1 MFFSRQS
8 ISLIQ
13 KLIVDSKLR
22 LFLKEFKLSE
32 EEQELV
38 CSMAVEKEYKAHEV
52 LFHADR
58 VFDHFLF
65 IEEGMIR
72 VYRIIDGNDF
82 TYSFFLPGEI
92 CVDFQS
98 YLQLVQSNHY
108 FESLVP
114 TRIFRFEKEKIEALF
129 NDYPRIERIA
139 REMAEKAYLKAVER
153 VKEFQTES
161 LETRYLRLI
170 QNQEELFKAAPLQH
184 IASYL
189 GVKPQSLSR
198 IRAKIVNKFY

>member
-1 MFFSRQS
+1 M

-13 KLIVDSKLR
+13 KFSLDSKLR
-22 LFLKEFKLSE
+22 YFLSEFQLSE
-32 EEQELV
+32 EEVNLV
-38 CSMAVEKEYKAHEV
+38 CGLAAGKEYKAHEV
-52 LFHADR
+52 FFQADR
-58 VFDHFLF
+58 VFDYFLF

-72 VYRIIDGNDF
+72 SYRIVDGNDF

-98 YLQLVQSNHY
+98 YLQGIQSNHY
-108 FESLVP
+108 FETLVS
-114 TRIFRFEKEKIEALF
+114 TRVFRIEKKKIEALF
-129 NDYPRIERIA
+129 NEYPRIERIA
-139 REMAEKAYLKAVER
+139 REMAEKAYIKAVER
-153 VKEFQTES
+153 LKEFQTES

-170 QNQEELFKAAPLQH
+170 ENQEELFKAAPLQH

>member
-1 MFFSRQS
+1 MN
-8 ISLIQ
+8 
-13 KLIVDSKLR
+13 SKLR
-22 LFLKEFKLSE
+22 LFLKEFNLSE
-32 EEQELV
+32 EELELV
-38 CSMAVEKEYKAHEV
+38 CSLAVEKEYKVHEV

-65 IEEGMIR
+65 MEEGMIR
-72 VYRIIDGNDF
+72 AYRIIDGNDF

-98 YLQLVQSNHY
+98 YLQRIQSNHY
-108 FESLVP
+108 FETLVP
-114 TRIFRFEKEKIEALF
+114 TRIFRLEKEKIEALF
-129 NDYPRIERIA
+129 NEHPRIERIA
-139 REMAEKAYLKAVER
+139 REMAEKAYIKAVER
-153 VKEFQTES
+153 LKEFQTES